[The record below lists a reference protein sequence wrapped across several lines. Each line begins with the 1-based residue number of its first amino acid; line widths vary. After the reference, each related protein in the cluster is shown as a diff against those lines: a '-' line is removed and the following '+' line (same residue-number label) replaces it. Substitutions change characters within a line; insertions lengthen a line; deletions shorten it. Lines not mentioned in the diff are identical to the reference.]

1 MSLAS
6 LLERNEEFEAPL
18 QELFFT
24 TIYTADHFEKRFAEF
39 LKPFGLTTCQ
49 YDILA
54 ILQDAGGKLPTG
66 EINSRLVKQTTALPA
81 YVERLVKAGL
91 VHRKRSETDRRQ
103 VYVNLSDEG
112 ANVVQ
117 KNQFFTIELEG
128 LAHRTLDANR
138 SRSGHHDS
146 EKSYHSQTHL
156 AKTRADWFTCKY
168 RDCWLVLR

>member
-24 TIYTADHFEKRFAEF
+24 TIYTADQFEKGFAEF

-81 YVERLVKAGL
+81 YVERLVNAGL

-112 ANVVQ
+112 ANVLQ
-117 KNQFFTIELEG
+117 KINDSLANWKELLIGHLTQTE
-128 LAHRTLDANR
+128 AEAAIKTLKKAAVP
-138 SRSGHHDS
+138 
-146 EKSYHSQTHL
+146 KPI
-156 AKTRADWFTCKY
+156 
-168 RDCWLVLR
+168 

>member
-24 TIYTADHFEKRFAEF
+24 TIYTADQFEKRFAEF

-66 EINSRLVKQTTALPA
+66 EINSRLIKQTTALPA
-81 YVERLVKAGL
+81 YVERLVKAGW

-103 VYVNLSDEG
+103 VYVSLSDEG
-112 ANVVQ
+112 ANVLQ
-117 KNQFFTIELEG
+117 KINDSLANWKELLIGHLTQTE
-128 LAHRTLDANR
+128 AESAIKTLKKAAVP
-138 SRSGHHDS
+138 
-146 EKSYHSQTHL
+146 KPI
-156 AKTRADWFTCKY
+156 
-168 RDCWLVLR
+168 